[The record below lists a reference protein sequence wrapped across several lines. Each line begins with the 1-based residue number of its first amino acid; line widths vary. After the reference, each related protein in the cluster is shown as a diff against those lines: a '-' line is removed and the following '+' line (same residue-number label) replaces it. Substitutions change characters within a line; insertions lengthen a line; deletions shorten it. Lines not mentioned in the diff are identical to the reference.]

1 MKVIHYLNQF
11 YGQAG
16 GESMADMPLKVLD
29 CPVGPGLAINQ
40 ALNSFNSKIISTIIC
55 GDNYFSEHMKET
67 SLQIK
72 EILRE
77 RQPDLVIAGPAFNAG
92 RYGIACGEILKAANE
107 LHIDA
112 ISAMNEENP
121 GVQLYKTYGYIIP
134 SAPTARG
141 MKNAVTGI
149 ANLAE
154 KIAKGQKIE
163 GPDKEGYFPRGI
175 RKNIFY
181 EKTGAVRAIDM
192 LLAKIN
198 GQPYQTE
205 LPTPVFSKV
214 SPSPAIRDMKNA
226 VIALVTS
233 GGVVPTGNPDHL
245 ESLAATKYVSYSVED
260 FGGEDMSKCDVA
272 HGGYDPTYAIS
283 HGNRVIPVDALLEL
297 KREQVIKDMYPKIYV
312 TVGNGM
318 PVDRATSFGDAIGQE
333 LKGKVDG
340 VILTST

>member
-77 RQPDLVIAGPAFNAG
+77 KQPDLVIAGPAFNAG

-205 LPTPVFSKV
+205 LPTPVFSKSFSKSGNQRYEKRSNRPGHFRRRSPHRESGSPGV
-214 SPSPAIRDMKNA
+214 SCRHKIR
-226 VIALVTS
+226 LLLC
-233 GGVVPTGNPDHL
+233 GRL
-245 ESLAATKYVSYSVED
+245 WRRRYVK
-260 FGGEDMSKCDVA
+260 M
-272 HGGYDPTYAIS
+272 
-283 HGNRVIPVDALLEL
+283 
-297 KREQVIKDMYPKIYV
+297 
-312 TVGNGM
+312 
-318 PVDRATSFGDAIGQE
+318 
-333 LKGKVDG
+333 
-340 VILTST
+340 